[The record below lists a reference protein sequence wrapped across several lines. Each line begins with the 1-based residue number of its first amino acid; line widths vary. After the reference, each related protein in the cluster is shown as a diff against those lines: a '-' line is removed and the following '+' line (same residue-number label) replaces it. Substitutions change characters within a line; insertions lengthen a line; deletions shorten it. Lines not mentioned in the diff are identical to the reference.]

1 MTTPNQPGWYDDSD
15 DPNAL
20 RYWDGKDWT
29 PLRQPKP
36 ALPSA
41 HASAVSAPHR
51 QPLAPD
57 VPPPGAA
64 PTQDA
69 PPPDA
74 SAAPAGW
81 YPDPSGKSKD
91 AYWDG
96 QQWDRYPTFTA
107 GAELAPVPD
116 TQPAVGH
123 TESAVRHTQSAGGPP
138 QQPTLP
144 PAGWYPDPTGKPVQ
158 KYWDGEAWTDIPPP
172 EIPATREATRPPVT
186 TTGPSG
192 QRQVGFVLAG
202 LVALA
207 IALQGLGELAASH
220 FLMPT
225 STVLAS
231 SVIVLIILIIG
242 VTIAV
247 RSGQSRARIGVFVI
261 AMIAGL
267 FAVPNVIHLAGRTS
281 PSPSSP
287 DSQPPQSASSA
298 YYKKGYQSGKSGL
311 ARRNYG
317 VDKGNMADH
326 PDELEH
332 DTCSEAADSE
342 VTGVDFL
349 EPKNQDDFMSGCLQA
364 FNDSPPTGGPKPGPF
379 NPYR

>member
-1 MTTPNQPGWYDDSD
+1 MTTPNQPGWYDDSE

-41 HASAVSAPHR
+41 GASAVSAPHR

-57 VPPPGAA
+57 LPPPPGAA
-64 PTQDA
+64 PAQDA
-69 PPPDA
+69 PPP
-74 SAAPAGW
+74 P
-81 YPDPSGKSKD
+81 PDDS
-91 AYWDG
+91 
-96 QQWDRYPTFTA
+96 Q
-107 GAELAPVPD
+107 V
-116 TQPAVGH
+116 
-123 TESAVRHTQSAGGPP
+123 
-138 QQPTLP
+138 

-158 KYWDGEAWTDIPPP
+158 KYWDGKAWTDIPPP
-172 EIPATREATRPPVT
+172 EIPATRETARPPIT
-186 TTGPSG
+186 TTGPVG
-192 QRQVGFVLAG
+192 QRQGGFVLAG
-202 LVALA
+202 LVVLA
-207 IALQGLGELAASH
+207 IALQALGELAASH
-220 FLMPT
+220 ILMPA
-225 STVLAS
+225 STVLVS

-247 RSGQSRARIGVFVI
+247 RSGQSHARIGIFVI

-298 YYKKGYQSGKSGL
+298 YYKKGYESGKSGL